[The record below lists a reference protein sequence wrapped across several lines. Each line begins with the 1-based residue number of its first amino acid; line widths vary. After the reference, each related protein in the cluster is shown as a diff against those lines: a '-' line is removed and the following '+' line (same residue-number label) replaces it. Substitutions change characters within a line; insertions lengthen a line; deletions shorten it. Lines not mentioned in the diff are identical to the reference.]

1 MAAPEPT
8 HESTD
13 EGTASH
19 EAIHLPPPSI
29 WPALLAVGIATL
41 LLGLVLNVVL
51 LVIGVLIT
59 AASLAL
65 WVRDARREF
74 ADLPE

>member
-1 MAAPEPT
+1 MAAQEPT
-8 HESTD
+8 EPPH
-13 EGTASH
+13 ASH

-29 WPALLAVGIATL
+29 WPVVLAVGISIL
-41 LLGLVLNVVL
+41 LLGLVLNLAL
-51 LVIGVLIT
+51 LIVGAVIT

-74 ADLPE
+74 QELPE

>member
-1 MAAPEPT
+1 MASHEPT
-8 HESTD
+8 DESHE
-13 EGTASH
+13 SH

-29 WPALLAVGIATL
+29 WPVVLAVGLSVL
-41 LLGLVLNVVL
+41 LLGLVLNVPL
-51 LVIGVLIT
+51 LIVGTVITV
-59 AASLAL
+59 ASLAL

>member
-1 MAAPEPT
+1 MASHQEALKAT
-8 HESTD
+8 
-13 EGTASH
+13 EGH

-29 WPALLAVGIATL
+29 WPVVLAVGIAAL
-41 LLGLVLNVVL
+41 LLGMVLNLAL
-51 LVIGVLIT
+51 LIIGALVTL
-59 AASLAL
+59 ASLAL